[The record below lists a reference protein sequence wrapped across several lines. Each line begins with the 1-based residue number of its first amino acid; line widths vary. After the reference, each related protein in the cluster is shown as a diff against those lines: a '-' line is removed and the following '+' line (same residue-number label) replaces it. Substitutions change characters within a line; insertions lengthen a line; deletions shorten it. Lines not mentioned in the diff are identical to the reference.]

1 MQLKRYFAATVA
13 DALALVRAELGPDAL
28 VLSTRVAP
36 SRGVRKFLGAT
47 GVEVTAAVER
57 ELSEDRLRRPSGRH
71 AAAGS
76 APIADRI
83 DAGRFEAALAREV
96 TAIPKRSW
104 PALGDGAGPGT
115 SLASLR
121 RALASQLTGLT
132 AAEDDRAAIQV
143 FVGPPGAGKTT
154 TIAKIGAQ
162 ARARRG
168 ERMSLLAADGY
179 LLGATDQLKMYA
191 GIIGSPF
198 LVARSATDLER
209 ALAAAEP
216 PVLVDTADPLTHGG
230 ESRELLAALGRHPGV
245 RTHLVM
251 PAGTPATDGE
261 RLLER
266 YADAHPDRVVLT
278 RVDEAESVSSLVNVL
293 HERHIPIS
301 YLGTGPRVP
310 QDLYRATSAMVAAC
324 VLGEDIATLENLR

>member
-1 MQLKRYFAATVA
+1 MHLKRYFAATVA

-28 VLSTRVAP
+28 VLSTRVVP
-36 SRGVRKFLGAT
+36 SRGVRRFLGAA

-57 ELSEDRLRRPSGRH
+57 ELSEHRRPRPSGRH
-71 AAAGS
+71 TAAEPDPA
-76 APIADRI
+76 ADRI

-96 TAIPKRSW
+96 TAIPKRSRR
-104 PALGDGAGPGT
+104 ATADGAGPGA

-121 RALASQLTGLT
+121 RALASQLTDLT
-132 AAEDDRAAIQV
+132 AADEDHAPIQV
-143 FVGPPGAGKTT
+143 FVGPSGAGKTT

-168 ERMSLLAADGY
+168 ERMSLLAADGH

-191 GIIGSPF
+191 GLIGSPF
-198 LVARSATDLER
+198 LVARSATELER

-216 PVLVDTADPLTHGG
+216 PVLVDTAGPWPHDG
-230 ESRELLAALGRHPGV
+230 ESRELLAALGRQPGV

-251 PAGTPATDGE
+251 PAGTPAADGE
-261 RLLER
+261 RLLEQ
-266 YADAHPDRVVLT
+266 YADARPDCVVLT

-293 HERHIPIS
+293 HERHLPIS